1 MTYYFLYYEN
11 LHTRTLRKAGVITVK
26 VIETDR
32 LVLRWQTLED
42 APFILTL
49 VNDPSWLQFIGD
61 RGVRTEEDA
70 RRYIE
75 NSALAYYQRDG
86 FGFYLTE
93 LKEGNVPIGICGMI
107 KRDTLEDVDIG
118 FAFLPDYRSKGYA
131 FEAASAVL
139 AYARDVVGLKRI
151 VAITDQDNHASGR
164 LLEKIGLREEG
175 TIQLGN
181 NPEELRLFAINF

>member
-1 MTYYFLYYEN
+1 M
-11 LHTRTLRKAGVITVK
+11 K

-61 RGVRTEEDA
+61 RGVHTEEDA

-75 NSALAYYQRDG
+75 NSAIAYYLRDG

-118 FAFLPDYRSKGYA
+118 FAFLPDYRGKGYA
-131 FEAASAVL
+131 YEAASAVL
-139 AYARDVVGLKRI
+139 DYARDVVGLKRI

-164 LLEKIGLREEG
+164 LLEKIGLHEEG

-181 NPEELRLFAINF
+181 NPEELKLFAINF

>member
-1 MTYYFLYYEN
+1 M
-11 LHTRTLRKAGVITVK
+11 RKAGVITVK

-42 APFILTL
+42 ALFILTL

-75 NSALAYYQRDG
+75 NSAIAYYQRDG

-93 LKEGNVPIGICGMI
+93 LKEGNMPIGICGMI

-118 FAFLPDYRSKGYA
+118 FAFLPDYRGKGYA
-131 FEAASAVL
+131 YEAASAVL

-151 VAITDQDNHASGR
+151 VAITDKDNHASGR
-164 LLEKIGLREEG
+164 LLEKIGLHEEG

-181 NPEELRLFAINF
+181 NPEELKMFSIDF